1 MAKKYRF
8 LFEEFD
14 RYGEKV
20 NGKYQRKDEML
31 WEYDNLIVGITQ
43 TQDHFV
49 INQYSKNFNKSEYT
63 MVSDSYTL
71 DKYVDEWF
79 TFEIAEFEKSTQH
92 YKEKENNV

>member
-1 MAKKYRF
+1 
-8 LFEEFD
+8 
-14 RYGEKV
+14 
-20 NGKYQRKDEML
+20 
-31 WEYDNLIVGITQ
+31 
-43 TQDHFV
+43 
-49 INQYSKNFNKSEYT
+49 